1 MLMRLLAIRRFAVF
15 ASLLCTIF
23 SLSTFAVPAS
33 AQETAPADTPT
44 EQSTAASTDG
54 LVSSEAT
61 SISGEESFEARV
73 VEILETRQADKDGV
87 KVTQQNLK
95 LKGLDGNWKGKEIE
109 FHGIGEV
116 ELFGANTYKV
126 GDRVLVQ
133 SSHDPATGED
143 VFFVVDYVR
152 RGWLYTLAALFLF
165 VIFIVAGT
173 KGIRALLSL
182 LVSFAIIMGVLV
194 PLILAGWSPVPVAV
208 IVCTAMFV
216 GMVYITEGFNRK
228 SHLAIASI
236 GLSLLLVG
244 LLSLFFTWVTRLT
257 GTAQEETMF
266 LTGLTKQAINFRG
279 LLLAGILLGT
289 LGVLDDVVIG
299 QIESVTQIRKANPY
313 LPWKKVFAMSMEVGK
328 AHLGS
333 MVNTL
338 FLAYAGA
345 SMPLLLLFSIK
356 QPPFVTFAQAINNEL
371 IATEIIRTL
380 LGSLGIALSMPI
392 ATYLAAKS
400 LSASKPPTK
409 NAP

>member
-1 MLMRLLAIRRFAVF
+1 MRRFAVF

-23 SLSTFAVPAS
+23 TAGLLAHPAS
-33 AQETAPADTPT
+33 AQGAKPDTATERSATSSPATTSTHGMAAIETAHEDPT
-44 EQSTAASTDG
+44 A
-54 LVSSEAT
+54 
-61 SISGEESFEARV
+61 GEESFEAHV
-73 VEILETRQADKDGV
+73 VQILDTRQTEKDGV
-87 KVTQQNLK
+87 GVTQQNLK
-95 LKGLDGNWKGKEIE
+95 LRGLDGNWKGKEME
-109 FHGIGEV
+109 FRGIGDV

-133 SSHDPATGED
+133 RSQDPESGED
-143 VFFVVDYVR
+143 IFFVVDYVR

-165 VIFIVAGT
+165 VIFMVAGI
-173 KGIRALLSL
+173 KGLRALLSL

-244 LLSLFFTWVTRLT
+244 LLSLFFTWITRLT

-266 LTGLTKQAINFRG
+266 LTGLTKQAVNFRG

-356 QPPFVTFAQAINNEL
+356 QPPFVNFSQAINNEM

-392 ATYLAAKS
+392 ATYLAVKS
-400 LSASKPPTK
+400 LVASKQPSK

>member
-1 MLMRLLAIRRFAVF
+1 MPDGGDDDVVV
-15 ASLLCTIF
+15 
-23 SLSTFAVPAS
+23 STTGTTPNAATSTS
-33 AQETAPADTPT
+33 ATSSTGATAENPAD
-44 EQSTAASTDG
+44 D
-54 LVSSEAT
+54 
-61 SISGEESFEARV
+61 EESFEARV
-73 VEILETRQADKDGV
+73 IQVLDSRDVNKDGV
-87 KVTQQNLK
+87 SLTQQNLR
-95 LKGLDGNWKGKEIE
+95 LKGLDGNWRDKEIE
-109 FHGIGEV
+109 YHGIGDVEV
-116 ELFGANTYKV
+116 FGNNIYAV

-133 SSHDPATGED
+133 RSHDPETGED
-143 VFFVVDYVR
+143 LFFVMDYVR
-152 RGWLYTLAALFLF
+152 RGWLYALAALFVFLII
-165 VIFIVAGT
+165 VIAGI
-173 KGIRALLSL
+173 KGLRALLSL

-194 PLILAGWSPVPVAV
+194 PLILAGWPPVPVAV
-208 IVCTAMFV
+208 VVCTAMFV

-244 LLSLFFTWVTRLT
+244 LLSLFFTWITRLT

-279 LLLAGILLGT
+279 LLLSGILLGT

-299 QIESVTQIRKANPY
+299 QIESVSQIRQANPY

-345 SMPLLLLFSIK
+345 AMPLLLLFSIK
-356 QPPFVTFAQAINNEL
+356 QPPFVTFSQAINNEMM
-371 IATEIIRTL
+371 ATEILRTL
-380 LGSLGIALSMPI
+380 LGGLGIALSMPV
-392 ATYLAAKS
+392 ATYLAVKHMPAPKT
-400 LSASKPPTK
+400 PTK